1 MKDENREN
9 KRAEAPEAPV
19 APETGPSRRRK
30 KRQAEIVELSEDTA
44 EFDLEAILEE
54 YTGQQEG
61 AADAPESSP
70 GHTGAGKV
78 PGGIAFQG
86 SRRIGGAGALWS
98 RRLQRNPRRRGQT
111 WNLQRRKQLQRRLRN
126 LRRRKKSAPEEPPQE
141 PGGEDPED
149 TARFIQE
156 QVTSALGDSYSEE
169 TLREQELRA
178 AQIRKARERK
188 EARRPASSGGRS
200 GQRPPE
206 AAPQLEKE
214 EKSPRLSPG
223 QRHSDAGVQAQA
235 HRDTINTINEKAMN
249 YADEMYA
256 QADAGRWSWNRRARR
271 LRRARWSRRPGS
283 GRKSFAGSAGP
294 GGLSA

>member
-19 APETGPSRRRK
+19 APETGTVPAPEEK
-30 KRQAEIVELSEDTA
+30 AAEIVELSEDTA

-70 GHTGAGKV
+70 DTPEPEKSQEES
-78 PGGIAFQG
+78 PSKG
-86 SRRIGGAGALWS
+86 SRRIGGSRSPLS

-111 WNLQRRKQLQRRLRN
+111 WNLQRRKQLQRRL
-126 LRRRKKSAPEEPPQE
+126 LEPPAEEESAPEEPPQE

-188 EARRPASSGGRS
+188 EAQEARQQRR
-200 GQRPPE
+200 
-206 AAPQLEKE
+206 E
-214 EKSPRLSPG
+214 ERVSALQKRLHSWKKKKRAPRLSPRTTSFRCRCPSSSPSG
-223 QRHSDAGVQAQA
+223 IPS
-235 HRDTINTINEKAMN
+235 TPSTK
-249 YADEMYA
+249 
-256 QADAGRWSWNRRARR
+256 
-271 LRRARWSRRPGS
+271 RP
-283 GRKSFAGSAGP
+283 
-294 GGLSA
+294 